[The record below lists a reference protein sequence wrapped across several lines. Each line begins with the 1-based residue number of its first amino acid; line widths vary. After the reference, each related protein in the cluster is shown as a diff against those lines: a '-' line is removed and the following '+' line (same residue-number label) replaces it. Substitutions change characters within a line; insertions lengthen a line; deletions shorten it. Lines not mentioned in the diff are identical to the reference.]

1 MAAWRVV
8 GWCVKGCF
16 RGSRRRRSNEL
27 YVRKLLFS
35 SDYKWRTKVSA
46 ACEWA
51 RVIKVPLGIHNYYRI
66 TMGFNECQV
75 EINLNW
81 IIIRDLCG
89 IVAIV
94 EITREQFLILHHH
107 PPTNEQVTTLDMI
120 WETICVFMFW
130 QVIGIGDLNRN
141 SHGNYSGQYSI
152 ICSMFQYLTLL
163 VICQ

>member
-8 GWCVKGCF
+8 GWRVAVKGCF

-27 YVRKLLFS
+27 YYYVRKLLFS

-107 PPTNEQVTTLDMI
+107 PPTNEQVTTLD
-120 WETICVFMFW
+120 
-130 QVIGIGDLNRN
+130 IGCDDDL
-141 SHGNYSGQYSI
+141 GNNMCIHVLASNWDRGPQQKQSWK
-152 ICSMFQYLTLL
+152 LL
-163 VICQ
+163 FGTVQHKM